1 MKTFRQ
7 FLEELSH
14 EKWTSSDGMVHGAV
28 DIGDNYVS
36 IYEWG
41 SKEKGHTV
49 KALQELK
56 SLGKPITVH
65 DIGWEPTDPSHQNIF
80 SYYITI
86 MF

>member
-1 MKTFRQ
+1 
-7 FLEELSH
+7 
-14 EKWTSSDGMVHGAV
+14 
-28 DIGDNYVS
+28 VS